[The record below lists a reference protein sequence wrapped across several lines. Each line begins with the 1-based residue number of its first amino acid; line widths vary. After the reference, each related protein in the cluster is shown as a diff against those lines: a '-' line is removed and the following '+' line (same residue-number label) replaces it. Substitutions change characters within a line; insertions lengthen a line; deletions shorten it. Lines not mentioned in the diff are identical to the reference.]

1 MSEYKSDQGRDFDL
15 LSTPLEGTTLI
26 EASAGTGKTYTLTSV
41 LLRLVAEHGL
51 PIERILVV
59 TFTEAATAELKEK
72 IRTAL
77 WCACRE
83 IEGIPSGDRFLA
95 EFAAGIQ
102 EPEIAVARLREAIAS
117 FDLAVICTIHGFCRR
132 LLHDNAFESGS
143 LFEIELEGEQKEV
156 LLSVVEDFWRSRIYR
171 ESSIFISY
179 LMDHSVSPEK
189 LAVMLGNIPKG
200 PFTRLIPSLKILDT
214 EAAEARFISSFR
226 KLKQA
231 WMDSGREAAGSLEES
246 GALKRNIY
254 RPGSISDL
262 VREMDAYFEQK
273 ELTMSLFKGFEKFTS
288 SKIAESCKK
297 GMSCPVHQFFD
308 ACEMHLEE
316 HRRLE
321 ELFAKKLIVLKSKA
335 LKFVHDSLR
344 RRRTETGK
352 VSFDD
357 LLLDV
362 HDALVGPAGARFAEA
377 VRDSFGAVLIDEFQD
392 TDAVQWSIFKR
403 IFHGSG
409 SRVFMIGDP
418 KQAIYG
424 FRGADIFAYMRAAGE
439 SEARY
444 TLRTNWRSEAGL
456 LSAVNTLFS
465 RGSRPFVFKDIPYI
479 PSDPA
484 SAASDHRSGAG
495 LRPFNIWFLRPE
507 SEKSLEGR
515 KEARRRIA
523 DAVAGEITRL
533 LESGRDGLARIG
545 DEPLSERHIAV
556 LVRTN
561 KEAELMQHTLRS
573 LGIPSVRHQTGNV
586 FETREAKE
594 IQRLLKAVAE
604 PRDSGLLRAALS
616 TDLLGMRGEDLIRL
630 EGDSDDW
637 EGIIDLF
644 QGYNRLWH
652 EQGFIRMMRR
662 LLSEHRIVSRTVS
675 MPGGERR
682 ATNLLHLS
690 ELLQQASAGGW
701 TPEALLKWFSER
713 IEGGTGE
720 QDEHLIRLESDKE
733 AVTLVTIHKSKGLEY
748 PVVFCPFC
756 WGEST
761 VKKGQALTF
770 HDPAADFQLVVDIDE
785 KWNSLHLSLAE
796 QEILAENLRLLY
808 VALTRARVACYLV
821 WGSIYDTGTSAPAW
835 LFHRPDPPLE
845 TDVVEALKERC
856 RGLSPGRMEEEVK
869 QAAADAGEN
878 IEVLPLPEDHAVPP
892 MFGEKT
898 AEELS
903 FRAVPGR
910 IDSEWRLSSFSSL
923 VLGAHL
929 APEVPDH
936 DEAGPGAAVVEELEP
951 GPVPFDDIFSF
962 PRGARAGSFLHEL
975 LEHTNFKDVGKPET
989 ADLIRSKCEIH
1000 GFDPMWTDAVTGML
1014 QNLVSTFLSPDL
1026 PGFTLSELRPEDR
1039 LNELEFLFPMARLTP
1054 DLLAG
1059 AFRLHQ
1065 RGIPGWVP
1073 ETIGRL
1079 QFPPAKGFMKGFI
1092 DMVFESEGRF
1102 YLVDWKSNFL
1112 GDKIEDY
1119 RRERLDRAMETGY
1132 YILQYH
1138 IYTLALD
1145 RYLALRIPGY
1155 RYRDHFGGVF
1165 YIFLRGVRREAGPE
1179 YGIFRD
1185 RPSEETIGALREC
1198 MLDSNPG
1205 QGMS

>member
-1 MSEYKSDQGRDFDL
+1 MSECKSGQGRDFDL

-26 EASAGTGKTYTLTSV
+26 EASAGTGKTYTLTAV

-72 IRTAL
+72 IRTVL
-77 WCACRE
+77 WRACRE
-83 IEGIPSGDRFLA
+83 IEGIRSGDRFFA

-143 LFEIELEGEQKEV
+143 LFEIELEGDQKEV
-156 LLSVVEDFWRSRIYR
+156 LLGVVEDFWRERIYR
-171 ESSIFISY
+171 ESSLFISY
-179 LMDHSVSPEK
+179 LMDHSVSPES
-189 LAVMLGNIPKG
+189 LAVMLGNIPRG
-200 PFTRLIPSLKILDT
+200 PFTRLIPSLKNLDT
-214 EAAEARFISSFR
+214 DAAEARFISSFR

-231 WMDSGREAAGSLEES
+231 WMDSGREAAISLEGS
-246 GALKRNIY
+246 GVLKRNIY
-254 RPGSISDL
+254 RPGSIPEL
-262 VREMDAYFEQK
+262 VRAMDAYFEQK
-273 ELTMSLFKGFEKFTS
+273 ELTMSLFKGFEKLTA

-297 GMSCPVHQFFD
+297 GSSCPVHQFFD
-308 ACEMHLEE
+308 ACGMHLEE
-316 HRRLE
+316 HRRLDE
-321 ELFAKKLIVLKSKA
+321 FYADKLVVFKSQA
-335 LKFVHDSLR
+335 FEFVQDSLGR
-344 RRRTETGK
+344 RRRETGK
-352 VSFDD
+352 MSFDD

-362 HDALVGPAGARFAEA
+362 HDALAGPAGARFAEA
-377 VRDSFGAVLIDEFQD
+377 VRDSFEAVLIDEFQD

-403 IFHGSG
+403 VFHGGG
-409 SRVFMIGDP
+409 SKVFMIGDP
-418 KQAIYG
+418 KQAIYA

-465 RGSRPFVFKDIPYI
+465 RGSQPFVFRDIPYV

-484 SAASDHRSGAG
+484 SVTSDRRSGTG
-495 LRPFNIWFLRPE
+495 LHPFNIWFLRPK
-507 SEKSLEGR
+507 SEKSVEGR

-533 LESGRDGLARIG
+533 IESGRDGLARIG

-561 KEAELMQHTLRS
+561 NEAALMQETLRS
-573 LGIPSVRHQTGNV
+573 LGIASVRHQTGNV

-594 IQRLLKAVAE
+594 IQRLLTAVAE

-616 TDLLGMRGEDLIRL
+616 TDLMGMRGEDFIRF
-630 EGDSDDW
+630 EGDPDDW
-637 EGIIDLF
+637 ERLIDLF
-644 QGYNRLWH
+644 HGYNRLWH

-662 LLSEHRIVSRTVS
+662 LLSERRVVSRAVS
-675 MPGGERR
+675 MPGGERS

-690 ELLQQASAGGW
+690 ELLQQASAGRR
-701 TPEALLKWFSER
+701 TPEALLKWLFEH
-713 IEGGTGE
+713 IEGGAGE
-720 QDEHLIRLESDKE
+720 KDEHLIRLESDKE

-761 VKKGQALTF
+761 VKKGRPLTF
-770 HDPAADFQLVVDIDE
+770 HDPAADFQLVVDIGE
-785 KWNSLHLSLAE
+785 KWDPLHVSLAE
-796 QEILAENLRLLY
+796 QELLAENLRLLY

-821 WGSIYDTGTSAPAW
+821 WGSIYNTGTSAPAW
-835 LFHRPDPPLE
+835 IFHRPDPPLQ
-845 TDVVEALKERC
+845 TGVVEALEERC
-856 RGLSPGRMEEEVK
+856 GELSPGRMEEEVK
-869 QAAADAGEN
+869 QAAAGAAEN
-878 IEVLPLPEDHAVPP
+878 IEVLPLPDDRSALP
-892 MFGEKT
+892 MSGEKT

-903 FRAVPGR
+903 FRNFKGR
-910 IDSEWRLSSFSSL
+910 IDSEWRLASFSSL
-923 VLGAHL
+923 VLGAHFT
-929 APEVPDH
+929 PEMPDH
-936 DEAGPGAAVVEELEP
+936 DEAGPGAAVVEEPEP
-951 GPVPFDDIFSF
+951 GPAPFEDIFSF
-962 PRGARAGSFLHEL
+962 PRGARAGSFLHEV
-975 LEHTNFKDVGKPET
+975 LEHADFKNTGKPET
-989 ADLIRSKCEIH
+989 ADLVRGKCEIH
-1000 GFDPMWTDAVTGML
+1000 GFNPKWTDAVTGML
-1014 QNLVSTFLSPDL
+1014 QNLVSTLLSPDL
-1026 PGFTLSELRPEDR
+1026 PGFTLSELGPEDR
-1039 LNELEFLFPMARLTP
+1039 LNELEFLFPMARMTP
-1054 DLLAG
+1054 DILAG

-1065 RGIPGWVP
+1065 SGIPGWVP

-1092 DMVFESEGRF
+1092 DMVFQRGNRF

-1132 YILQYH
+1132 YMLQYH
-1138 IYTLALD
+1138 IYALALD
-1145 RYLALRIPGY
+1145 RYLALRIPNY
-1155 RYRDHFGGVF
+1155 SYRDHFGGVF
-1165 YIFLRGVRREAGPE
+1165 YVFLRGVRREAGPD

-1185 RPSEETIGALREC
+1185 KPSEETIDALREC
-1198 MLDSNPG
+1198 MLDRNPG
-1205 QGMS
+1205 QRLN